1 MEEAQTTH
9 KHLPGYGMYVLIWM
23 ILIGLTITTV
33 AVAGLNFGK
42 FTLVIALAIAAL
54 KSGFV
59 ANIFMHIKFDHPIFK
74 IFIALALLTLLSVF
88 VLTAFDVFFR

>member
-1 MEEAQTTH
+1 MQDVQTAH

-23 ILIGLTITTV
+23 ILLGLTITTV

-42 FTLVIALAIAAL
+42 FTLLIALGIAAL

-59 ANIFMHIKFDHPIFK
+59 ANIFMHIKFDDPIFK

-88 VLTAFDVFFR
+88 VFTAFDVFFR